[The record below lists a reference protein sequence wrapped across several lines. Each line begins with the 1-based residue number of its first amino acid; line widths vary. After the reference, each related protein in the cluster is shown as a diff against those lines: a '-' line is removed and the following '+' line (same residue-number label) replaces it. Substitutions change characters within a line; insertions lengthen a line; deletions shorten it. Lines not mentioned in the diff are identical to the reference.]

1 MTLINDN
8 LLNAILSLDELESYA
23 QENEEPSKYFKDEVQ
38 KYLQEN
44 NDPGVQM
51 AIREEQVESEGD
63 SGS

>member
-23 QENEEPSKYFKDEVQ
+23 QENGEPSKYFKDEVQ

-44 NDPGVQM
+44 NNPGVQM
-51 AIREEQVESEGD
+51 TIREEQVENEGD
-63 SGS
+63 NGS